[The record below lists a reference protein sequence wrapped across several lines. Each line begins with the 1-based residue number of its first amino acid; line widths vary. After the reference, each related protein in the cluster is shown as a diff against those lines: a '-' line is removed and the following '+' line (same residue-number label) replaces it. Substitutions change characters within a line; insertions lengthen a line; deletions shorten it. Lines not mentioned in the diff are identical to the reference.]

1 MVFNAA
7 LASTGDENHLG
18 DTRFHRFFHRI
29 LNERLVDHAQHFLWT
44 GFGGG

>member
-7 LASTGDENHLG
+7 LASTGDENHFG
-18 DTRFHRFFHRI
+18 DTGFHRFFHRV
-29 LNERLVDHAQHFLWT
+29 LNERLVHHAKHFLGA